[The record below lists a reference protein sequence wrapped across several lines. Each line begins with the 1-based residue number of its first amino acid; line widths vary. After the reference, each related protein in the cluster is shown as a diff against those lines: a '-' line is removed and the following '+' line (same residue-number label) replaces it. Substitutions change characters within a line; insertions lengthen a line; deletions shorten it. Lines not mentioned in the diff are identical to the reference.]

1 MNAVESTSNATNT
14 FGSIMVG
21 RRLAMHDRAANRPAG
36 QLDSAGVDLRGKD
49 SFGRQTCLLGEVRK
63 LALHAPCPRTSN
75 QSATT
80 LNSSPRSGGTL
91 RKAHM
96 APRWRRARWQQT
108 GRSVPGASVDGVGG
122 RGGALQLPIDAAVL
136 VGRCSSS
143 SSALRAASPWPPTH
157 HTTPAGGSL
166 LSAHEHRERNW
177 RNHRNP
183 LPRHAR
189 KVFYGCAPRSAHSAN
204 AAAAAARK
212 LIGSPD
218 CDRAG

>member
-136 VGRCSSS
+136 VGRWSSS
-143 SSALRAASPWPPTH
+143 SSALRPPGLLPITRLRRAEASSARTSIESETGETIETLSLGTRVKFFTAALPEARTVQM
-157 HTTPAGGSL
+157 L
-166 LSAHEHRERNW
+166 LQQQRVS
-177 RNHRNP
+177 
-183 LPRHAR
+183 
-189 KVFYGCAPRSAHSAN
+189 
-204 AAAAAARK
+204 
-212 LIGSPD
+212 
-218 CDRAG
+218 